1 MQDSLLQGCL
11 PLAQSYVLK
20 NSSSLEYHTGDDTEE
35 ATTPTVTTPKT
46 PLLPLQSLEDAID
59 MDYTPSSPAATR
71 SPMVTTVMPPK
82 SFTYDDIL
90 ATGMGLVME
99 SLHREDVE
107 LARELIV
114 NMVGLPAHLLVYNL
128 LLVLVLICTTNQF
141 LSLSRVL
148 E

>member
-20 NSSSLEYHTGDDTEE
+20 NSSSLEYHMGDDTEE

-71 SPMVTTVMPPK
+71 PPVVTTVVPPM
-82 SFTYDDIL
+82 SFTHEAIL
-90 ATGMGLVME
+90 ATGMGLVVE

-114 NMVGLPAHLLVYNL
+114 NMV
-128 LLVLVLICTTNQF
+128 
-141 LSLSRVL
+141 RVSQYIRWSATYCL
-148 E
+148 YMSF